1 MSDHQLHPSSIGQ
14 WSICP
19 KRAWYALDNSGGR
32 EVPTVAAW
40 VGEVAHAIA
49 VGHETPGVPDYTM
62 LYDSITPD
70 SRTGYRQANTIV
82 LALRQLLDTRGLTIQ
97 YGERAVENEAF
108 AGTLDMILR
117 RDVSRNRIVA
127 DLKTGQEIPTSVWLQ
142 LGAYFEAYT
151 DEMIDDPGDEPTDTV
166 MVIHAPRTSLFKPQT
181 IRFHERDGRSC
192 AKAARVMSSTVTRW
206 LTMHDFDSVPAMP
219 SHMCHSCPLT
229 STECVVRA
237 VDSE

>member
-1 MSDHQLHPSSIGQ
+1 M
-14 WSICP
+14 
-19 KRAWYALDNSGGR
+19 
-32 EVPTVAAW
+32 PTVAAW

-49 VGHETPGVPDYTM
+49 VGAKTPGVPDYTM

-70 SRTGYRQANTIV
+70 SHTGYHQANTIA
-82 LALRQLLDTRGLTIQ
+82 LALLQLLKTLGLTIQ

-117 RDVSRNRIVA
+117 RDVSRRRIIG
-127 DLKTGQEIPTSVWLQ
+127 DLKTGQQIPTSVWLQ
-142 LGAYFEAYT
+142 LGAYFDAYT
-151 DEMIDDPGDEPTDTV
+151 DEMIDDPGDPTDTV
-166 MVIHAPRTSLFKPQT
+166 MVIHAPRTSLFEPQT
-181 IRFHERDGRSC
+181 IRLFERDGRSC
-192 AKAARVMSSTVTRW
+192 AKAASAMSGTVSRW

-229 STECVVRA
+229 SAECVVRA